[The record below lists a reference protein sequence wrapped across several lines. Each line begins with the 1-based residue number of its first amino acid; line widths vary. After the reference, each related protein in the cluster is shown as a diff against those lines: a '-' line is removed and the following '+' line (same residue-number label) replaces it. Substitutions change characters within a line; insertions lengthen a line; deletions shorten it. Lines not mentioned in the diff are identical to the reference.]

1 LYEPQYFI
9 NTKHQKKLIMK
20 ILVLDN
26 YDSFT
31 YNLVQYIKEQT
42 TDNVVVKRNDAISVE
57 QVAAYDTIVFS
68 PGPGL
73 PQDAGIMIET
83 IQTYAGQKKMLG
95 VCLGHQAIGL
105 AFGGKL
111 QNLKKVYHGV
121 KTPVKITDMQDKI
134 FAGIPKITQVG
145 RYHSW
150 VIQRN
155 GLPEVLQIT
164 SLSEEGQIMSVKHKD
179 FDIWGLQFHPE
190 SIMTDEGKKMI
201 RNFLIK

>member
-1 LYEPQYFI
+1 
-9 NTKHQKKLIMK
+9 MK

-31 YNLVQYIKEQT
+31 YNLVQYIREQT
-42 TDNVVVKRNDAISVE
+42 DAQIVVKRNDEIAVDE
-57 QVAAYDTIVFS
+57 VAAFDAVVFS

-105 AFGGKL
+105 AFGGEL
-111 QNLKKVYHGV
+111 HNLEKVYHGV
-121 KTPVKITDMQDKI
+121 KTPVEITGKDDPL
-134 FAGIPKITQVG
+134 FAGVPAVTEVG

-150 VIQRN
+150 VIQKDS
-155 GLPEVLQIT
+155 LPAELVTT
-164 SLSEEGQIMSVKHKD
+164 SVSEDGQIMSVKHKD
-179 FDIWGLQFHPE
+179 YDIWGLQFHPE
-190 SIMTDEGKKMI
+190 SIMTDEGRKMI
-201 RNFLIK
+201 RNFLEI

>member
-1 LYEPQYFI
+1 MYEPQYFI